1 MITLEARA
9 KINIGLKIIGKRDDG
24 FHNIET
30 TLTTINLADI
40 ITFEEKGQEIE
51 VIATGL
57 DIPSDKNLCCI
68 AARLFIENFNVKKGV
83 RINLTKNIPIG
94 SGLGGGSSD
103 AACVLKGL
111 NKLYDLNIPE
121 QSLFEISRKIGSDV
135 PFFIKGGAAYARGK
149 GDELKYFKLPKISL
163 VLYWP
168 GYPVLTKWA
177 YEEYDKSLLT
187 PPSETDIII
196 EAQKGKN
203 KKARPIFDLVNDFE
217 EVVFKKHPDLL
228 DVKTHLLATGAYVV
242 ALSGSGSCIFVV
254 VDEKTGKG
262 VLKYLEGIGAQ
273 YFEVVTI

>member
-51 VIATGL
+51 VIATGM
-57 DIPSDKNLCCI
+57 DIPSDKNICYI

-149 GDELKYFKLPKISL
+149 GDELKYFKLPKMSL

-203 KKARPIFDLVNDFE
+203 KKTRPIFEMVNDFE
-217 EVVFKKHPDLL
+217 KVVFKKHPDLL

-262 VLKYLEGIGAQ
+262 VLEYLEGIGAQ

>member
-9 KINIGLKIIGKRDDG
+9 KINLGLNIIGKRDDG
-24 FHNIET
+24 FHDIET

-51 VIATGL
+51 VVATGL
-57 DIPSDKNLCCI
+57 DIPSDKNLCYI
-68 AARLFIENFNVKKGV
+68 AAKLFIENFNVKKGV
-83 RINLTKNIPIG
+83 RINLIKNIPIG

-149 GDELKYFKLPKISL
+149 GDELKYFKLPKMSL
-163 VLYWP
+163 VIYWP

-203 KKARPIFDLVNDFE
+203 KRASPSFELVNDFE
-217 EVVFKKHPDLL
+217 KVVFKKHPDLL

-242 ALSGSGSCIFVV
+242 TLSGSGSCIFVV

-273 YFEVVTI
+273 YFEVVTV

>member
-9 KINIGLKIIGKRDDG
+9 KINLGLNIIGKRDDG
-24 FHNIET
+24 FHDIET

-51 VIATGL
+51 VVATGL
-57 DIPSDKNLCCI
+57 DIPSDKNLCYI
-68 AARLFIENFNVKKGV
+68 AAKLFIENFNVKKGV
-83 RINLTKNIPIG
+83 RINLIKNIPIG

-135 PFFIKGGAAYARGK
+135 PFFIRGGAAYARGK
-149 GDELKYFKLPKISL
+149 GDELKYFKLPKMSL
-163 VLYWP
+163 VIYWP

-203 KKARPIFDLVNDFE
+203 KRDRPSFALVNDFE
-217 EVVFKKHPDLL
+217 KVVFKKHPDLL

-242 ALSGSGSCIFVV
+242 TLSGSGSCIFVV

-273 YFEVVTI
+273 YFEVVTV